1 MACCNAIIGNACVVN
16 DDATDQPTILRVHA
30 SVMKAVYANPL
41 TVRT

>member
-1 MACCNAIIGNACVVN
+1 MACCNAIIGNACVVS

-30 SVMKAVYANPL
+30 SVMNAVYANPL

>member
-1 MACCNAIIGNACVVN
+1 MACCNAIIGNACVDS

-30 SVMKAVYANPL
+30 SVMNAVYANPL